1 MFHLFNPVFLLLPP
15 SWRPG
20 LSSPFLSPAA
30 LVKLKASD
38 LGPKD
43 LAHLSKGPIDPVFIS
58 SLAPPPDPPSG
69 GEVPGSSLDD
79 GAVLGLMQVP
89 EAPEGSL
96 FGSKNLLIQA

>member
-1 MFHLFNPVFLLLPP
+1 MLHLFNPSFLLLPP

-20 LSSPFLSPAA
+20 LSSTFLSPAV
-30 LVKLKASD
+30 LVKLRASD

-43 LAHLSKGPIDPVFIS
+43 LTHLSKGPIDPFLTS
-58 SLAPPPDPPSG
+58 FLASPPNPPSG

-79 GAVLGLMQVP
+79 GAVLGLLQVP

-96 FGSKNLLIQA
+96 FGSRNLLIQA